1 MSDPMRF
8 FVHAVAAALLAVC
21 LVPCSAQT
29 ASTKPPVKKHT
40 ATQKAKTPPA
50 PSVQEQIQAL
60 QKQLA
65 DQASQIES
73 LKTGMAEK
81 DAQLKKTAQAVADAQ
96 AAASRAEAAATTQQQ
111 AVGENAAAVTTL
123 QSAVTGLKASETALT
138 ATVTDETAKIKKSID
153 SPSVLHF
160 KGITLTPGGFL
171 EGDTVFRS
179 HATGGDIATGFGAV
193 PYEHAD
199 SYSLTEFYGSASV
212 SRFTLLA
219 EGKVNWGTVR
229 GYYETDFVGVGTASS
244 NTQSNSYLLRQR
256 LLYAQAETNNHLS
269 FTVGQLWSLAAEGRK
284 GMTTAAADVA
294 VPQTGDPN
302 YMPGFV
308 WTRQYAFR
316 VIKSFNKAAFGVS
329 VENPQLSYAA
339 SLAGNTPYAV
349 VGSAGLNSG
358 AFNNAISSCSPS
370 TAIVNYTNE
379 IDSNGKNVAVPVY
392 KTTNSCANLAN
403 ISFNMAPDLLF
414 KAAFDPG
421 LGHYEIFGIA
431 RFAHETVYPGET
443 TNSYLYGG
451 LYDTACPKSTPGC
464 NPVAPAL
471 TTAGS
476 FTNRIVLGGLGGSL
490 RIPLLSNKVS
500 LGAKGLYGSG
510 VGRYGSCMPD
520 VTASS
525 AGTFEPL
532 HNASGLL
539 SAEVTPTPRLLL
551 WSYYGGDYA
560 SRTPSPG
567 GFTLG
572 APTAAQDANGL
583 WGGHWAA
590 PTAAAVGYGSP
601 LLSNAACNVT
611 ANPGINGASTGF
623 YPGGSCGAQTR
634 AVQEIAGGYW
644 YDIYKGDKGRLRQGV
659 QYGYAVREGWSGA
672 AGIGAKGI
680 DNMFW
685 TSFRYYLP

>member
-1 MSDPMRF
+1 MRF
-8 FVHAVAAALLAVC
+8 FVHAAAAASLVVC
-21 LVPCSAQT
+21 LVSSTAQT
-29 ASTKPPVKKHT
+29 APTKPPVKKHT
-40 ATQKAKTPPA
+40 TTQKAKTPPA
-50 PSVQEQIQAL
+50 PTVQEQIQAL

-65 DQASQIES
+65 DQAGQIES

-81 DAQLKKTAQAVADAQ
+81 DAQLKKTAQAAADAQ
-96 AAASRAEAAATTQQQ
+96 AAAARAEAAAATQQQ
-111 AVGENAAAVTTL
+111 AVGENTAAVTTL
-123 QSAVTGLKASETALT
+123 QSALTGLKASETALT
-138 ATVTDETAKIKKSID
+138 ATVTDETAKIKKSIE

-160 KGITLTPGGFL
+160 KGINLTPGGFL

-179 HATGGDIATGFGAV
+179 HATGGDIATAFGAV

-199 SYSLTEFYGSASV
+199 SYSLTEFYGSASA

-219 EGKVNWGTVR
+219 EGKVNWGTIR
-229 GYYETDFVGVGTASS
+229 GYYEGDFIGVGTASS

-256 LLYAQAETNNHLS
+256 LLYAQAETNSHWS
-269 FTVGQLWSLAAEGRK
+269 FTIGQMWSLATETRK
-284 GMTTAAADVA
+284 GMTTAPADVA

-316 VIKSFNKAAFGVS
+316 VIKSYNKAAFGLS
-329 VENPQLSYAA
+329 IENPQLSYSAT
-339 SLAGNTPYAV
+339 LAGNTPYAV

-358 AFNNAISSCSPS
+358 AFNNTISGCSPS
-370 TAIVNYTNE
+370 TAIVNYINE
-379 IDSNGKNVAVPVY
+379 VDSNGKNVAVPVY
-392 KTTNSCANLAN
+392 KTTNSCTNLAN
-403 ISFNMAPDLLF
+403 ISFNKAPDLLF

-476 FTNRIVLGGLGGSL
+476 FTNSIVLGGMGGSL

-525 AGTFEPL
+525 SGTFEPL

-539 SAEVTPTPRLLL
+539 TAEVTPTPRLLL

-567 GFTLG
+567 GYTLA

-590 PTAAAVGYGSP
+590 PTAAAVGYGST

-644 YDIYKGDKGRLRQGV
+644 YDIYRGDKGRLRQGF
-659 QYGYAVREGWSGA
+659 QYGYFIREGWTGA
-672 AGIGAKGI
+672 GGIGAKGI
-680 DNMFW
+680 ENMVF
-685 TSFRYYLP
+685 TGLRYSLP

>member
-1 MSDPMRF
+1 MRF
-8 FVHAVAAALLAVC
+8 RVYAAAAAMLAACLL
-21 LVPCSAQT
+21 PSYGQT
-29 ASTKPPVKKHT
+29 ATHQPAVKTHV
-40 ATQKAKTPPA
+40 ASHKAKTPLP
-50 PSVQEQIQAL
+50 PTVQEQIQAL
-60 QKQLA
+60 RQQME
-65 DQASQIES
+65 DQAKQIEG
-73 LKTGMAEK
+73 LKTGMAQK
-81 DAQLKKTAQAVADAQ
+81 DAELKKAAQVAADAQ
-96 AAASRAEAAATTQQQ
+96 AAAARAEAAANTQQQ
-111 AVGENAAAVTTL
+111 AVGENAVAVTTL
-123 QSAVTGLKASETALT
+123 QSAVTGLKASQTTLT
-138 ATVTDETAKIKKSID
+138 AAVTDETAKIKKAIE
-153 SPSVLHF
+153 SPSVLHY

-199 SYSLTEFYGSASV
+199 SYSLTEFYGSASA
-212 SRFTLLA
+212 SRFSLMA

-229 GYYETDFVGVGTASS
+229 GYYESDFLGVGTTSN

-256 LLYAQAETNNHLS
+256 LLYVQAETNKHLS

-284 GMTTAAADVA
+284 GITSAAADVA

-308 WTRQYAFR
+308 WTRQYALR
-316 VIKSFNKAAFGVS
+316 VVKSFNKAAFAAS
-329 VENPQLSYAA
+329 AENPQLSYVAT
-339 SLAGNTPYAV
+339 LAGNTPYAV

-358 AFNNAISSCSPS
+358 AFNNAVSSCSSS
-370 TAIVNYTNE
+370 TTIVNYTNTV
-379 IDSNGKNVAVPVY
+379 DSDGKNVAVPVY
-392 KTTNSCANLAN
+392 KTTNSCTNLAN
-403 ISFNMAPDLLF
+403 ISFNKAPDLLF

-421 LGHYEIFGIA
+421 IGHYEVFGIL

-443 TNSYLYGG
+443 TNGYLYGG
-451 LYDTACPKSTPGC
+451 LYDTACPKSTAGC

-476 FTNRIVLGGLGGSL
+476 FTNSIVLGGVGGSL
-490 RIPLLSNKVS
+490 RIPLMANKVS

-510 VGRYGSCMPD
+510 TGRYGSSLPD
-520 VTASS
+520 VTSDASGKFS
-525 AGTFEPL
+525 PL
-532 HNASGLL
+532 HNLSGLL
-539 SAEVTPTPRLLL
+539 TAEVTPTPRLLL

-572 APTAAQDANGL
+572 APTAAQAANGA
-583 WGGHWAA
+583 WGGHWASS
-590 PTAAAVGYGSP
+590 TAAAVGYGSP

-611 ANPGINGASTGF
+611 ANPGINGSSTGY

-644 YDIYKGDKGRLRQGV
+644 YDIYKGDRGRLRQGF
-659 QYGYAVREGWSGA
+659 QYGYFVREGWSGA

-680 DNMFW
+680 ENMVF
-685 TSFRYYLP
+685 TGLRYTLP